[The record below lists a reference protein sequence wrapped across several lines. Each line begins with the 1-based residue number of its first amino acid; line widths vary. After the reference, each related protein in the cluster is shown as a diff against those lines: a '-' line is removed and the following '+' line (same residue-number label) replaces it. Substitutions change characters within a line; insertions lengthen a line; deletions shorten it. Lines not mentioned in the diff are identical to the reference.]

1 MPSQMPLFILG
12 SASPRRYELL
22 ARLVPAETIVVSPV
36 DLDEASLIE
45 GWLCQHPGSRLGL
58 SSIWAA
64 RIARDL
70 AEAKM
75 AALVQ
80 SRVKV
85 QATDQTAEN
94 QQESGGTVLVTA
106 DTIVV
111 LGDQILGKPVDE
123 ADARRMLLSL
133 SGRDHMVLT
142 GLCIRV
148 EINGSLQQLSAT
160 EQTQVT
166 FSELTPAQM
175 DWYIQTGEPFDKAG
189 AYGSRATA
197 ASWFNPSKAA
207 IYKCC
212 LDCQFTVCW
221 SLEQARAVM
230 FPFVSDSFHLLSW

>member
-1 MPSQMPLFILG
+1 
-12 SASPRRYELL
+12 
-22 ARLVPAETIVVSPV
+22 
-36 DLDEASLIE
+36 
-45 GWLCQHPGSRLGL
+45 
-58 SSIWAA
+58 
-64 RIARDL
+64 
-70 AEAKM
+70 M

-189 AYGSRATA
+189 AYGIQGYGSVLVQSIQGCYYNVVGLPIHR
-197 ASWFNPSKAA
+197 
-207 IYKCC
+207 
-212 LDCQFTVCW
+212 LLVL
-221 SLEQARAVM
+221 LEQARAAVS
-230 FPFVSDSFHLLSW
+230 FVSDSFHLLPW